1 MRDYENRDFLQ
12 FQPTQKW
19 AVWYVIDYFRYPHA
33 LFTTVFIPEAPF
45 DGENSKF
52 LRDLNIIVMLKF
64 CTESTRKHLE
74 SDFGS
79 F

>member
-1 MRDYENRDFLQ
+1 MRDDENRDFLQ
-12 FQPTQKW
+12 KFRTQKW
-19 AVWYVIDYFRYPHA
+19 AVRWFVYYFRYPQR
-33 LFTTVFIPEAPF
+33 LFTTIFLAETPF

-74 SDFGS
+74 SNF
-79 F
+79 